1 MILIICFCSSPY
13 RQNDY
18 GQVGSGS
25 NENAVVPRFVRG
37 VDHVLKVAC
46 GANHNLALTGTV
58 MSSPNP
64 IPPVDALTVNRLLL

>member
-25 NENAVVPRFVRG
+25 NENAVVPHFVQG
-37 VDHVLKVAC
+37 VGHVLKVAC

-58 MSSPNP
+58 ESSANLHSW
-64 IPPVDALTVNRLLL
+64 AQQ

>member
-25 NENAVVPRFVRG
+25 NENAVVPRFVQG
-37 VDHVLKVAC
+37 VGHVLKVAC
-46 GANHNLALTGTV
+46 GANHNLALTGTGEV
-58 MSSPNP
+58 QCEPHSLNP
-64 IPPVDALTVNRLLL
+64 HTWARL